1 MSAQAYEL
9 ETDEFERL
17 TRAEAPS
24 QYEYFVQRAVETDHV
39 WTLVD
44 ADDNWAAFGSADE
57 GVLLCVWPHPR
68 FAEACAYGDWSSH
81 EAVPVEAEVFI
92 EEVLP
97 DLIREGTVVALFPTK
112 DTAVPVEP
120 ERLLKDMAVQIGR
133 RGG

>member
-1 MSAQAYEL
+1 VSGQGYDL

-17 TRAEAPS
+17 TKAEAPS
-24 QYEYFVQRAVETDHV
+24 QYEYFVERAVENDQV

-44 ADDNWAAFGSADE
+44 RDDNWAAFGSADE

-68 FAEACAYGDWSSH
+68 FAETCAYGDWASH
-81 EAVPVEAEVFI
+81 EAVPVELVVFI

-97 DLIREGTVVALFPTK
+97 DLIREGTVVALFPTT

-120 ERLLKDMAVQIGR
+120 ERLLKDLAVEMGR
-133 RGG
+133 RSR

>member
-1 MSAQAYEL
+1 VNGQAYDL

-17 TRAEAPS
+17 TIAEAPS
-24 QYEYFVQRAVETDHV
+24 QYEYFIERSVENDQV

-44 ADDNWAAFGSADE
+44 RDDNWAAFGAADE
-57 GVLLCVWPHPR
+57 GVMLCVWPHPR
-68 FAEACAYGDWSSH
+68 FAQACAYGDWEQH
-81 EAVPVEAEVFI
+81 EAVPVDLAVFV

-120 ERLLKDMAVQIGR
+120 ERLLKDLAVEIGR
-133 RGG
+133 TGR